1 MKINALTTASL
12 LAFMLFTAPSVM
24 GQTFFDISADTTEI
38 QEKESK
44 KIDAN
49 ENKTFNKQN
58 QPQMNGSP
66 VQLINAGGNYHLAS
80 KDPSKR
86 NPLAPP
92 PLSSDDISIEE
103 NATYQALVNFLRT
116 CIYRPPGSDLPGLNQ
131 SLLNFQ
137 NIPPIIESKT
147 DIEKREQKQ
156 REKEQKN
163 SESETGDTVESNSNS
178 GSSTN

>member
-12 LAFMLFTAPSVM
+12 LAFVFILPLSAV

-38 QEKESK
+38 QDKESK
-44 KIDAN
+44 KIDTN
-49 ENKTFNKQN
+49 EDKTFTKQN

-92 PLSSDDISIEE
+92 PLSSDDISLDE

-116 CIYRPPGSDLPGLNQ
+116 CIYRPPGSDLPGINQ
-131 SLLNFQ
+131 SLLSFQ

-147 DIEKREQKQ
+147 EIEKREQKKL
-156 REKEQKN
+156 EKEQEK
-163 SESETGDTVESNSNS
+163 SELESENLEEANS
-178 GSSTN
+178 GSNGND

>member
-1 MKINALTTASL
+1 MKTKTLTTASFL
-12 LAFMLFTAPSVM
+12 TFVLILPLSVV

-49 ENKTFNKQN
+49 ENNTFTKQN

-92 PLSSDDISIEE
+92 PLSSDDISIDE

-156 REKEQKN
+156 LEKEQKK
-163 SESETGDTVESNSNS
+163 SEAESKNLSESNS
-178 GSSTN
+178 GSASNSN